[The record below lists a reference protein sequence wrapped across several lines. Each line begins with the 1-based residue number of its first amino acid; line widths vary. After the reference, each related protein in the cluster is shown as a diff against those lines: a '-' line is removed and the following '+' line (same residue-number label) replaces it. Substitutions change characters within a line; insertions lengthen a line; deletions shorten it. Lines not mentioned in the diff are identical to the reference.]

1 MAKSPFPLHHD
12 AQPQGWARA
21 EVGLI
26 LGGCALGVVIG
37 GLAAMVVQSAAG
49 IAAAM
54 AVGLVPA
61 LGGFGS
67 ATLLR
72 RHRAIGAMIEAQA
85 QRLAELERI
94 VASLAQ
100 DKAEISRPA
109 NTGHEEMAEK
119 IRQIASA
126 QQKTEKALA
135 IFMSTRS
142 APQPEAPPPPPAA
155 APMLPFTDAPDQ
167 SGPLSLSDVILA
179 VNFPRTVD
187 DRAGFAAMRAALRDG
202 TTRPFVNAAQDVL
215 TLLSQDG
222 IYMDDLTPDRARPEV
237 WRRFAEGQR
246 GHAIASLGGIQDRQL
261 LDRIAGRM
269 RSDPIFRDTAHHFL
283 RQFDR
288 LFALFTAEASDAQI
302 AQFGETRSARAFMLL
317 AKVAGTFD

>member
-1 MAKSPFPLHHD
+1 MAQTPFPLHHD
-12 AQPQGWARA
+12 TRPQGWARP
-21 EVGLI
+21 EVALMA
-26 LGGCALGVVIG
+26 GGGALGLVIG
-37 GLAAMVVQSAAG
+37 GLAGFVAQGGTGV
-49 IAAAM
+49 AAAV
-54 AVGLVPA
+54 ALGLLPTLGGVGLAVVM
-61 LGGFGS
+61 
-67 ATLLR
+67 R
-72 RHRAIGAMIEAQA
+72 RHRATGAMIEAQA
-85 QRLAELERI
+85 HRLAELERI
-94 VASLAQ
+94 VASLAE

-109 NTGHEEMAEK
+109 NSQNDEMADK

-135 IFMSTRS
+135 IFMSARS
-142 APQPEAPPPPPAA
+142 TPQPPAPSPAPTA
-155 APMLPFTDAPDQ
+155 APMLPFTDEPDLNR
-167 SGPLSLSDVILA
+167 PLSLSDLILA
-179 VNFPRTVD
+179 VNFPPTVD
-187 DRAGFAAMRAALRDG
+187 DRAGFAAMRAAMRDG
-202 TTRPFVNAAQDVL
+202 ASRPLILAAQDLL

-246 GHAIASLGGIQDRQL
+246 GHAIAALGGIQDRQI

-288 LFALFTAEASDAQI
+288 LFAAFAESADDAQI

-317 AKVAGTFD
+317 ARVAGTFD